1 LRIDYPGFS
10 GEDKL
15 EEISW
20 AEFFDAFE
28 SNKLAFL
35 YQDEK
40 DSRFNKLV
48 RRNAEE
54 ARAGGQQSERGSGR
68 PQRSA
73 AHGMQGSAPRRWS
86 SKTERVTINDAT
98 EEELDA
104 LWGVGPANARRIV
117 EYRREHGRIKGPDD
131 LVAIEGID
139 GALAQLI
146 AEQADFG

>member
-1 LRIDYPGFS
+1 MSRERATLKIRASCASISRASRS
-10 GEDKL
+10 G
-15 EEISW
+15 
-20 AEFFDAFE
+20 
-28 SNKLAFL
+28 
-35 YQDEK
+35 
-40 DSRFNKLV
+40 
-48 RRNAEE
+48 
-54 ARAGGQQSERGSGR
+54 
-68 PQRSA
+68 
-73 AHGMQGSAPRRWS
+73 AHGMQGTPPRRWS

-104 LWGVGPANARRIV
+104 LWGVGPANARRIL